1 MLPLWLSVLGSLV
14 AVRAA
19 SGFSSGVLAT
29 GTLGST
35 DPPAPT
41 LPTIINQT
49 SVARLLSVNDI
60 HDFCIFAPREAG
72 TLVGDSESDEVAWC
86 TLPRNNA
93 RVIPDGTFTGLAFLT
108 TPFYLQ
114 VLGFGDLTKLNIAA
128 GDAGGQLNP
137 HGPDGRGLPVGGNVT
152 SAALGGSDA
161 FFAEWLLILSASQ
174 FCLRVCTGA
183 SAQFRAADMCRT
195 DLDLL
200 GCAFLMPA
208 DYAAV
213 DKTFKS
219 CDADAGLPPGW
230 YASGSGGGFSVYT
243 EPLPPIT
250 VAPPLPAPP
259 SASNCRTVAS
269 VSNGIAPS
277 ALTAGAVGTALPSGF
292 GPSSGSSASA
302 GSSSGG
308 STNTASASQPT
319 NTNTDTNTNTAKHH
333 NAAGAIAGGVIGGG
347 VLAVMLAL
355 LGWWCLRRRNTR
367 LQDLHVEKHGAD
379 HNPDPAPHR
388 NAPDPKQQQQ
398 QQPFLAVPVSAA
410 LAGARTKRADEDG
423 EREFSPWDAEEE
435 TPGSGPSRASAGTA
449 PAGAD
454 PESNGAAKGKGR
466 EPVVLRWEPP
476 SPRVREP
483 PVFPAA
489 RDATELTP
497 QRPPQTPAPA
507 PAETQTQ
514 RERALEEEVRRLR
527 EQLAGSSPPAYDA

>member
-1 MLPLWLSVLGSLV
+1 MFPLWLSVLGSLV
-14 AVRAA
+14 VVRAA

-72 TLVGDSESDEVAWC
+72 TFVGDSETDQVAWC

-152 SAALGGSDA
+152 SAALGGADA
-161 FFAEWLLILSASQ
+161 FFAEWLLVLSASQ

-195 DLDLL
+195 DLDEL
-200 GCAFLMPA
+200 GCAFVMPA

-219 CDADAGLPPGW
+219 CDADAGLPPEW

-243 EPLPPIT
+243 EPPRRSP
-250 VAPPLPAPP
+250 
-259 SASNCRTVAS
+259 ASNCRTVAS

-277 ALTAGAVGTALPSGF
+277 ALTAGAVGTALPAGF
-292 GPSSGSSASA
+292 GPSSSSSVSA
-302 GSSSGG
+302 GGSSGG
-308 STNTASASQPT
+308 STNTASASQPA
-319 NTNTDTNTNTAKHH
+319 NTNSNTNTNTAKHH
-333 NAAGAIAGGVIGGG
+333 NAAGAIAGGVVGGG
-347 VLAVMLAL
+347 ALVVLLAL
-355 LGWWCLRRRNTR
+355 LGWWCFRRRNTR
-367 LQDLHVEKHGAD
+367 LQDSHVEKHGAD
-379 HNPDPAPHR
+379 RNPAPAPHP
-388 NAPDPKQQQQ
+388 NAPDPKQQ

-410 LAGARTKRADEDG
+410 LAGARTKRADEEG

-435 TPGSGPSRASAGTA
+435 TPGGGPSRASAG
-449 PAGAD
+449 P
-454 PESNGAAKGKGR
+454 
-466 EPVVLRWEPP
+466 
-476 SPRVREP
+476 
-483 PVFPAA
+483 
-489 RDATELTP
+489 TP
-497 QRPPQTPAPA
+497 QRPPQTPTPA
-507 PAETQTQ
+507 PTETPTQ

-527 EQLAGSSPPAYDA
+527 EQLADNSPPAYDDT